1 MYLQKRVF
9 AYYLHPIAIVFG
21 AVRVDI
27 MDTIKTLPERKGK
40 RDTGVHILM
49 LRNYRGEKIVF
60 LIIHKKPE
68 VRKNFFSFIMLTTV
82 VFTICSFTV
91 SFSFIIVYDC
101 IFTFSTSD
109 ESICSFASKTPIL
122 DKILKSGLPSIF
134 GFFTQYFYLSCRR
147 YKEKR
152 SKFIM
157 KHTMRSRILL

>member
-49 LRNYRGEKIVF
+49 RRNYRGEKIVF

-68 VRKNFFSFIMLTTV
+68 VRKNFFSFIMLTAS
-82 VFTICSFTV
+82 SFYDLQ
-91 SFSFIIVYDC
+91 FYCFIQFHY
-101 IFTFSTSD
+101 S
-109 ESICSFASKTPIL
+109 L
-122 DKILKSGLPSIF
+122 
-134 GFFTQYFYLSCRR
+134 
-147 YKEKR
+147 
-152 SKFIM
+152 
-157 KHTMRSRILL
+157 